1 MGKTEFRDERG
12 SPIVSDASRNLGA
25 ADSRKEAELW
35 LVDQR
40 SIGLKPVGNGS
51 SPRAPSIR
59 LKPASA
65 PWPLVPIDVQWG
77 TFKPRLFLIDK

>member
-1 MGKTEFRDERG
+1 MSEVA
-12 SPIVSDASRNLGA
+12 PIVSDASRNLGA

-51 SPRAPSIR
+51 CPRTGPER
-59 LKPASA
+59 SA
-65 PWPLVPIDVQWG
+65 QTPPLPHRWPLVPIHVQWG
-77 TFKPRLFLIDK
+77 TFKLGYV